1 MGISISNRQKRVV
14 IDTRRI
20 RRAARKILGALGYWS
35 HEVSIVLTDDEGI
48 TRLNR
53 QYFNRHRPTN
63 VIAFPMAGGEPAVIN
78 PQVLGD
84 VVISVE
90 TARRQSR
97 AIGGKTED
105 EVLFLMIHGILHL
118 LGYDHEGSADE
129 RRAMEVKEREL
140 FSLLKSPTRQK

>member
-1 MGISISNRQKRVV
+1 M
-14 IDTRRI
+14 
-20 RRAARKILGALGYWS
+20 GYWS

-63 VIAFPMAGGEPAVIN
+63 VIAFPMAGGEPALIN